1 MPGRRR
7 RAAKAAAI
15 AAFLLANLA
24 PAGSPT
30 TLALLAAAATP
41 LDFRAQASLVV
52 GFRAIFA
59 LGGNLRGRL
68 NSLYIVAFFRFGA
81 LGSALGATGH
91 AVCGWRAR
99 SVSPF
104 RSSASRPWRSDDGA
118 DAGVADQR
126 QSRLTLATSVAEGTA
141 WDRVAPAGLQR
152 PSGKVFTTMA
162 WVRGAPMWLVFL
174 GLAGL
179 AGLTLSGCETDLA
192 GALGGPAVAA
202 TTARPVQ
209 VFVASTRKGE
219 HGAAAQALSSDGVHY
234 ALDIVTIP
242 PGHHA
247 GSIEE
252 PMFGAA
258 NPHDH
263 IVLANER
270 TLDPDEFRSELA
282 SHVSGRIGVNRDVL
296 VFVHGFNTP
305 FDEARNRA
313 AQIVADSRFGGVAV
327 LFTWPTKHELFGYVS
342 DKDNATA
349 SRDALQTLLQDISAT
364 PGVGKVHVLA
374 HSMGGWLA
382 MEALRQA
389 AIAGDRDLSGHL
401 GDVMLASPD
410 IDMDVFAGQMARLR
424 PANVTVFATANDRAL
439 SLSSAI
445 AQSRQRVGGINPS
458 KPEDREKLE
467 ALGAK
472 VYDLTNF
479 NDGFIDHGAYADA
492 PDVLHA
498 IGAQMA
504 APRPQDAN
512 TMSTIDASNYVDP
525 SAPAAPAAVATPA
538 ATPAAAAPPVSTA
551 APTTATAPPATAP
564 TPAATPQASAAA
576 PVTAP
581 TPLATPN

>member
-1 MPGRRR
+1 
-7 RAAKAAAI
+7 
-15 AAFLLANLA
+15 
-24 PAGSPT
+24 
-30 TLALLAAAATP
+30 
-41 LDFRAQASLVV
+41 
-52 GFRAIFA
+52 
-59 LGGNLRGRL
+59 
-68 NSLYIVAFFRFGA
+68 
-81 LGSALGATGH
+81 
-91 AVCGWRAR
+91 
-99 SVSPF
+99 
-104 RSSASRPWRSDDGA
+104 
-118 DAGVADQR
+118 
-126 QSRLTLATSVAEGTA
+126 
-141 WDRVAPAGLQR
+141 
-152 PSGKVFTTMA
+152 MA
-162 WVRGAPMWLVFL
+162 WVRGALIGLVFL
-174 GLAGL
+174 GLVGL

-192 GALGGPAVAA
+192 GAFGGPAVAA

-219 HGAAAQALSSDGVHY
+219 HGAASQALSSDGVHY
-234 ALDIVTIP
+234 ALDILTIP

-258 NPHDH
+258 NAREH
-263 IVLANER
+263 IVLAQER
-270 TLDPDEFRSELA
+270 TLDQDEFRSELA

-305 FDEARNRA
+305 FEEARDRA

-349 SRDALQTLLQDISAT
+349 SRDALQTLLQEIGAT

-382 MEALRQA
+382 MEALRQE

-401 GDVMLASPD
+401 GEVMLASPD

-424 PANVTVFATANDRAL
+424 PASVTVFATANDRAL

-445 AQSRQRVGGINPS
+445 AQSRQRVGAINPS
-458 KPEDREKLE
+458 KPEDRERLA

-479 NDGFIDHGAYADA
+479 SDGFIDHGAYADA

-504 APRPQDAN
+504 TPRPQDAN
-512 TMSTIDASNYVDP
+512 TMSNIDASGYVDP
-525 SAPAAPAAVATPA
+525 SATPAAV
-538 ATPAAAAPPVSTA
+538 
-551 APTTATAPPATAP
+551 P
-564 TPAATPQASAAA
+564 TPAATPGSAPAVFTAPLPAATPIPAATPQAAA
-576 PVTAP
+576 PPAPAP
-581 TPLATPN
+581 TATAN

>member
-1 MPGRRR
+1 
-7 RAAKAAAI
+7 
-15 AAFLLANLA
+15 
-24 PAGSPT
+24 
-30 TLALLAAAATP
+30 
-41 LDFRAQASLVV
+41 
-52 GFRAIFA
+52 
-59 LGGNLRGRL
+59 
-68 NSLYIVAFFRFGA
+68 
-81 LGSALGATGH
+81 
-91 AVCGWRAR
+91 
-99 SVSPF
+99 
-104 RSSASRPWRSDDGA
+104 
-118 DAGVADQR
+118 
-126 QSRLTLATSVAEGTA
+126 
-141 WDRVAPAGLQR
+141 
-152 PSGKVFTTMA
+152 MA
-162 WVRGAPMWLVFL
+162 WVRGAPIGLVFL
-174 GLAGL
+174 GLVGL
-179 AGLTLSGCETDLA
+179 AGLSLSGCETDLA

-209 VFVASTRKGE
+209 VFVASTRKAE
-219 HGAAAQALSSDGVHY
+219 HGAASQTLSSDGVHY
-234 ALDIVTIP
+234 ALDILTIP
-242 PGHHA
+242 PGHRA

-258 NPHDH
+258 NARDH
-263 IVLANER
+263 IVLAHER
-270 TLDPDEFRSELA
+270 TLDSDEFKSELA

-305 FDEARNRA
+305 FDEARDRT

-349 SRDALQTLLQDISAT
+349 SRDALQSLLQEIGAT

-382 MEALRQA
+382 MEALRQE

-445 AQSRQRVGGINPS
+445 AQSRQRVGAINPS
-458 KPEDREKLE
+458 KTEDRERLE

-479 NDGFIDHGAYADA
+479 SDGFIDHGAYADA

-504 APRPQDAN
+504 TPRPQDAN
-512 TMSTIDASNYVDP
+512 TMSSIDASGYVDP
-525 SAPAAPAAVATPA
+525 ATSAVAVPAPA
-538 ATPAAAAPPVSTA
+538 ATPAQAAAVTTTPLPAATPMPAATSAPV
-551 APTTATAPPATAP
+551 ATPA
-564 TPAATPQASAAA
+564 PAATPQAAVLPAPAATPAPTSAA
-576 PVTAP
+576 
-581 TPLATPN
+581 N

>member
-1 MPGRRR
+1 M
-7 RAAKAAAI
+7 
-15 AAFLLANLA
+15 
-24 PAGSPT
+24 
-30 TLALLAAAATP
+30 
-41 LDFRAQASLVV
+41 
-52 GFRAIFA
+52 
-59 LGGNLRGRL
+59 
-68 NSLYIVAFFRFGA
+68 
-81 LGSALGATGH
+81 
-91 AVCGWRAR
+91 
-99 SVSPF
+99 
-104 RSSASRPWRSDDGA
+104 
-118 DAGVADQR
+118 
-126 QSRLTLATSVAEGTA
+126 
-141 WDRVAPAGLQR
+141 
-152 PSGKVFTTMA
+152 
-162 WVRGAPMWLVFL
+162 
-174 GLAGL
+174 
-179 AGLTLSGCETDLA
+179 A
-192 GALGGPAVAA
+192 GAFGGPAVAA
-202 TTARPVQ
+202 PTALPVQ

-219 HGAAAQALSSDGVHY
+219 HGAASQVLSSDGVHY
-234 ALDIVTIP
+234 ALDILTIP

-247 GSIEE
+247 GSIEQ

-258 NPHDH
+258 NAHDH
-263 IVLANER
+263 IVLAHER
-270 TLDPDEFRSELA
+270 TLDSDEFRTELA

-305 FDEARNRA
+305 FEEARDRT

-349 SRDALQTLLQDISAT
+349 SRDALQSLLQEIGAT

-382 MEALRQA
+382 MEALRQE

-458 KPEDREKLE
+458 KPEDRERIE

-472 VYDLTNF
+472 VYDLSNF
-479 NDGFIDHGAYADA
+479 SDGFIDHGAYADA

-504 APRPQDAN
+504 TPRTQDAT
-512 TMSTIDASNYVDP
+512 TMSSIDASDYVDP
-525 SAPAAPAAVATPA
+525 SAPAAAAPTASATPGQASTVAAVPLPAGAPVPGATPAPVATP
-538 ATPAAAAPPVSTA
+538 
-551 APTTATAPPATAP
+551 
-564 TPAATPQASAAA
+564 
-576 PVTAP
+576 
-581 TPLATPN
+581 

>member
-1 MPGRRR
+1 
-7 RAAKAAAI
+7 
-15 AAFLLANLA
+15 
-24 PAGSPT
+24 
-30 TLALLAAAATP
+30 
-41 LDFRAQASLVV
+41 
-52 GFRAIFA
+52 
-59 LGGNLRGRL
+59 
-68 NSLYIVAFFRFGA
+68 
-81 LGSALGATGH
+81 
-91 AVCGWRAR
+91 
-99 SVSPF
+99 
-104 RSSASRPWRSDDGA
+104 
-118 DAGVADQR
+118 
-126 QSRLTLATSVAEGTA
+126 
-141 WDRVAPAGLQR
+141 
-152 PSGKVFTTMA
+152 MA
-162 WVRGAPMWLVFL
+162 WVRGAPFGLVFL
-174 GLAGL
+174 GLVGL
-179 AGLTLSGCETDLA
+179 AGSMLSGCETDLA
-192 GALGGPAVAA
+192 GAFGAPAVAA

-209 VFVASTRKGE
+209 VFVVSTRKGE
-219 HGAAAQALSSDGVHY
+219 HGAAAQTLSSDGVHY
-234 ALDIVTIP
+234 ALDILTIP
-242 PGHHA
+242 PGHRA

-258 NPHDH
+258 NARDH
-263 IVLANER
+263 IVLAQER
-270 TLDPDEFRSELA
+270 TLDSDEFKSELA

-305 FDEARNRA
+305 FEEARDRT

-342 DKDNATA
+342 DKDNAMA
-349 SRDALQTLLQDISAT
+349 SRDALQSLLQEIGAT

-382 MEALRQA
+382 MEALRQE

-458 KPEDREKLE
+458 KPEDRERIE

-479 NDGFIDHGAYADA
+479 SDGFIDHGAYADA

-504 APRPQDAN
+504 TPRPQDAN
-512 TMSTIDASNYVDP
+512 TMSSIDASGYVDP
-525 SAPAAPAAVATPA
+525 SATPIAV
-538 ATPAAAAPPVSTA
+538 
-551 APTTATAPPATAP
+551 P
-564 TPAATPQASAAA
+564 TPAATPGQAPAAAAA
-576 PVTAP
+576 PLPPGTPVPAATPVSVATPQAVSAPAAAP
-581 TPLATPN
+581 TAAAN

>member
-1 MPGRRR
+1 M
-7 RAAKAAAI
+7 AW
-15 AAFLLANLA
+15 
-24 PAGSPT
+24 
-30 TLALLAAAATP
+30 
-41 LDFRAQASLVV
+41 
-52 GFRAIFA
+52 
-59 LGGNLRGRL
+59 LRG
-68 NSLYIVAFFRFGA
+68 
-81 LGSALGATGH
+81 
-91 AVCGWRAR
+91 
-99 SVSPF
+99 
-104 RSSASRPWRSDDGA
+104 ASIG
-118 DAGVADQR
+118 
-126 QSRLTLATSVAEGTA
+126 
-141 WDRVAPAGLQR
+141 
-152 PSGKVFTTMA
+152 
-162 WVRGAPMWLVFL
+162 LVFL
-174 GLAGL
+174 GLVGL

-192 GALGGPAVAA
+192 GAFGGPAVAA

-209 VFVASTRKGE
+209 VFVASTRKAE
-219 HGAAAQALSSDGVHY
+219 HGAASQVLSSDGVHY
-234 ALDIVTIP
+234 ALDILTIP

-258 NPHDH
+258 NARDH
-263 IVLANER
+263 IVLAQER
-270 TLDPDEFRSELA
+270 TLDSEEFKSELA

-305 FDEARNRA
+305 FDEARDRT

-349 SRDALQTLLQDISAT
+349 SRDALQALLQDVSAT

-382 MEALRQA
+382 MEALRQE

-445 AQSRQRVGGINPS
+445 AQSRQRVGAINPS
-458 KPEDREKLE
+458 KPEDRERLE

-479 NDGFIDHGAYADA
+479 SDGFIDHGAYADA

-504 APRPQDAN
+504 TPRPQEAN
-512 TMSTIDASNYVDP
+512 TMSSIDASGYVDP
-525 SAPAAPAAVATPA
+525 SATPAAVPTPTATPVPTLA
-538 ATPAAAAPPVSTA
+538 ATPI
-551 APTTATAPPATAP
+551 
-564 TPAATPQASAAA
+564 PAATPQTAALPAPAAAPTPAPAPSAAA
-576 PVTAP
+576 
-581 TPLATPN
+581 N

>member
-1 MPGRRR
+1 
-7 RAAKAAAI
+7 
-15 AAFLLANLA
+15 
-24 PAGSPT
+24 
-30 TLALLAAAATP
+30 
-41 LDFRAQASLVV
+41 
-52 GFRAIFA
+52 
-59 LGGNLRGRL
+59 
-68 NSLYIVAFFRFGA
+68 
-81 LGSALGATGH
+81 
-91 AVCGWRAR
+91 
-99 SVSPF
+99 
-104 RSSASRPWRSDDGA
+104 
-118 DAGVADQR
+118 
-126 QSRLTLATSVAEGTA
+126 
-141 WDRVAPAGLQR
+141 
-152 PSGKVFTTMA
+152 MA
-162 WVRGAPMWLVFL
+162 WVRGAPIGLIFL
-174 GLAGL
+174 GLIGL
-179 AGLTLSGCETDLA
+179 AGPTLSGCETDLS
-192 GALGGPAVAA
+192 GAFGGPAVAA
-202 TTARPVQ
+202 TTAQPVQ

-219 HGAAAQALSSDGVHY
+219 HGAAAQTLSSDGVHY
-234 ALDIVTIP
+234 ALDILTIP

-247 GSIEE
+247 GSIEQ

-258 NPHDH
+258 NARDH
-263 IVLANER
+263 IVLAHER
-270 TLDPDEFRSELA
+270 TLDSDEFRTELA

-305 FDEARNRA
+305 FEEARDRT

-349 SRDALQTLLQDISAT
+349 SRDALQSLLQEIGAT

-382 MEALRQA
+382 MEALRQE

-445 AQSRQRVGGINPS
+445 AQSRQRVGAINPS
-458 KPEDREKLE
+458 KPEDRERLE

-479 NDGFIDHGAYADA
+479 SDGFIDHGAYADA

-504 APRPQDAN
+504 TPRPQDAN
-512 TMSTIDASNYVDP
+512 TMSSIDASGYIDP
-525 SAPAAPAAVATPA
+525 SAPPAAV
-538 ATPAAAAPPVSTA
+538 
-551 APTTATAPPATAP
+551 P
-564 TPAATPQASAAA
+564 TPAATPGQASAVTAA
-576 PVTAP
+576 PLPAGTPVPAATPASVATPQAAALPAP
-581 TPLATPN
+581 TPAPTATAN

>member
-1 MPGRRR
+1 
-7 RAAKAAAI
+7 
-15 AAFLLANLA
+15 
-24 PAGSPT
+24 
-30 TLALLAAAATP
+30 
-41 LDFRAQASLVV
+41 
-52 GFRAIFA
+52 
-59 LGGNLRGRL
+59 
-68 NSLYIVAFFRFGA
+68 
-81 LGSALGATGH
+81 
-91 AVCGWRAR
+91 
-99 SVSPF
+99 
-104 RSSASRPWRSDDGA
+104 
-118 DAGVADQR
+118 
-126 QSRLTLATSVAEGTA
+126 
-141 WDRVAPAGLQR
+141 
-152 PSGKVFTTMA
+152 MA
-162 WVRGAPMWLVFL
+162 WVRGALIGLVFL
-174 GLAGL
+174 GLVGL

-192 GALGGPAVAA
+192 GAFGGPAVAA

-219 HGAAAQALSSDGVHY
+219 HGAASQALSSDGVHY
-234 ALDIVTIP
+234 ALDILTIP

-247 GSIEE
+247 GSIEQ

-258 NPHDH
+258 NAHDH
-263 IVLANER
+263 IVLAQER
-270 TLDPDEFRSELA
+270 TLDQDEFQSELA

-305 FDEARNRA
+305 FEEARDRA

-349 SRDALQTLLQDISAT
+349 SRDALQTLLQEIGAT

-382 MEALRQA
+382 MEALRQE

-401 GDVMLASPD
+401 GEVMLASPD

-424 PANVTVFATANDRAL
+424 PASVTVFATANDRAL

-445 AQSRQRVGGINPS
+445 AQSRQRVGAINPS
-458 KPEDREKLE
+458 KPEDRERLA

-479 NDGFIDHGAYADA
+479 SDGFIDHGAYADA

-504 APRPQDAN
+504 TPRPQDAN
-512 TMSTIDASNYVDP
+512 TMSNIDASGYVDP
-525 SAPAAPAAVATPA
+525 SATPAAV
-538 ATPAAAAPPVSTA
+538 
-551 APTTATAPPATAP
+551 P
-564 TPAATPQASAAA
+564 TPAATPGSAPAVFTAPLPAATPIPAATPQAAA
-576 PVTAP
+576 PPAPAP
-581 TPLATPN
+581 TATAN